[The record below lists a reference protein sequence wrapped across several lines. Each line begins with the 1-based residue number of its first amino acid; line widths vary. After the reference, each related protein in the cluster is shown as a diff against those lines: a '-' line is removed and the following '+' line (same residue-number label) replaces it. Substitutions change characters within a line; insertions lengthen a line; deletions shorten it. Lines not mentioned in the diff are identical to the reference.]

1 MMMSRLTTCATL
13 AAALLFAGT
22 ASAQFYEPS
31 PYRDRGEF
39 RDDYRRGPPRD
50 DYRRG
55 PPRGY
60 DDDRYDRRSYR
71 PDRRFGGLCVTSRGT
86 CETGPAPRGSGCRCY
101 IEGFGPK
108 RGAIQ

>member
-1 MMMSRLTTCATL
+1 MSRLISFATI
-13 AAALLFAGT
+13 AGALMLAGT
-22 ASAQFYEPS
+22 ASAQYYEP
-31 PYRDRGEF
+31 YRGRGE
-39 RDDYRRGPPRD
+39 YRE

-60 DDDRYDRRSYR
+60 DDDRYERRSYR
-71 PDRRFGGLCVTSRGT
+71 PARRFSSMCVTSRGT
-86 CETGPAPRGSGCRCY
+86 CETAPQPYGTGCRCH